1 MVAMP
6 SVNAAAC
13 VACILPT
20 ADACVVVGADIDVQQ
35 TSQHANK
42 QTNEHTDMF
51 ASYCC
56 IIWQL
61 HHDSNISD
69 NANVRAALIWRPMQC
84 KIKMPP
90 RPLNLNTGTGGR
102 GGSRRCKGPFLKLS
116 HVPLHRRQR
125 ADGVHKYGT
134 TEQPAVYQD
143 TTGRRATSSAASLP
157 TAARPVG
164 SLWDPSSCTSLQSG
178 SAIQ

>member
-35 TSQHANK
+35 TSKHANR

-56 IIWQL
+56 IQ
-61 HHDSNISD
+61 
-69 NANVRAALIWRPMQC
+69 RPMQR
-84 KIKMPP
+84 KIKDYYYDQDYDYYCYYCT
-90 RPLNLNTGTGGR
+90 RAQLQ
-102 GGSRRCKGPFLKLS
+102 LKS
-116 HVPLHRRQR
+116 YCIKQEH
-125 ADGVHKYGT
+125 
-134 TEQPAVYQD
+134 
-143 TTGRRATSSAASLP
+143 
-157 TAARPVG
+157 
-164 SLWDPSSCTSLQSG
+164 
-178 SAIQ
+178 

>member
-35 TSQHANK
+35 TSKHANK

-84 KIKMPP
+84 N
-90 RPLNLNTGTGGR
+90 RGR
-102 GGSRRCKGPFLKLS
+102 CWTWAGLCLIVLS
-116 HVPLHRRQR
+116 CL
-125 ADGVHKYGT
+125 A
-134 TEQPAVYQD
+134 
-143 TTGRRATSSAASLP
+143 SSARSHLL
-157 TAARPVG
+157 V
-164 SLWDPSSCTSLQSG
+164 L
-178 SAIQ
+178 